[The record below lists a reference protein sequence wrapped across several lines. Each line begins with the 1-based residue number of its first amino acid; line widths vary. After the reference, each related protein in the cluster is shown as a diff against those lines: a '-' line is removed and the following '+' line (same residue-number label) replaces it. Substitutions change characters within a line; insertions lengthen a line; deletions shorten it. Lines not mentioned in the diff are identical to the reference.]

1 MELVKEMEKNLPIP
15 AYPSKGLCKVIRKQG
30 VKIDTKTELMI
41 SQVVD
46 SGDIGGIVCTVLEGK
61 DKVFVASLTHLR
73 IKPDHPLS
81 EKVITYQKRRIKHLK
96 TCDR

>member
-1 MELVKEMEKNLPIP
+1 MEKNLPIP
-15 AYPSKGLCKVIRKQG
+15 AYPSKGLCKVICKQG

-81 EKVITYQKRRIKHLK
+81 EKVMTYQKRRIKHLK